1 MNPDKKI
8 RRLNM
13 LLYTSGAGTI
23 LFSLW
28 SGIRGV
34 ISSFDAIKALPS
46 MEEVGIS
53 DETIKMIIGIMI
65 LIIFVGS
72 VLLSFYIGRKAMLTS
87 LGKNKS
93 NRYLVLAI
101 ICIIFSARSHIDSF
115 VNYSMSEWF
124 RTQDIIL
131 FIIDLTSSIILV
143 EVVVFS
149 ILLKIKKKR
158 C

>member
-65 LIIFVGS
+65 LIIFIGS

-93 NRYLVLAI
+93 NWYIILASISI
-101 ICIIFSARSHIDSF
+101 ILSMKTHIDSF
-115 VNYSMSEWF
+115 VNNSMSEWF
-124 RTQDIIL
+124 RTQDVIL
-131 FIIDLTSSIILV
+131 FIIDLTSNVILI

-149 ILLKIKKKR
+149 VLLKIKKKR